1 VHLVWTDGGGY
12 CAWKQGADLVQV
24 KPKQTRINVTKKARF
39 PEYVPTHWDSKQPHL
54 TIADGWVVPSRGR
67 VIFEDESGSMEPIR
81 IGVRMEQ
88 VQSELRPVVTSVTLP
103 VVPRTRDLL
112 PADADESEWGN
123 FAPITSEDLRLAA
136 LYLPRLVP
144 MAVTV
149 LALDATFTPE
159 RVEAAVNLSD
169 FDELQDS
176 VARALRKGPPGK
188 SKIERALHLLHV
200 WETYYRPRGIS
211 QKEAG
216 LAEGYSESTIYPYF
230 TLARKER
237 ASRSR
242 TKGKKR

>member
-1 VHLVWTDGGGY
+1 
-12 CAWKQGADLVQV
+12 
-24 KPKQTRINVTKKARF
+24 
-39 PEYVPTHWDSKQPHL
+39 
-54 TIADGWVVPSRGR
+54 
-67 VIFEDESGSMEPIR
+67 
-81 IGVRMEQ
+81 MEQ

-103 VVPRTRDLL
+103 VVPRSRDLL
-112 PADADESEWGN
+112 PADADESEWGD

-149 LALDATFTPE
+149 LALDATITWD
-159 RVEAAVNLSD
+159 RVAADGKWSALET
-169 FDELQDS
+169 FDELQES